1 MSNTKQRPIRK
12 YQVLFLGIFLLT
24 LSVTTRPALA
34 QTLVTAKSV
43 VKPPTEMSRTDSTEG
58 SKTPSKVPAAQ
69 PDSKKDDRVSGTNV
83 EDRVK
88 ALEDE
93 LRAQNERLI
102 EMSKRV
108 ADQQRT
114 IEQLSSGAPRSAA
127 DAPAAQPINP
137 STPTTPIASNK
148 GGATPQKADTD
159 ESGPLSFRIGSASIT
174 PVGFLDFTAVY
185 RSTNGG
191 SGIGTNFGSI
201 PFSNTTQG
209 NLSELRLSAQ
219 NARIGFRVDAKVR
232 GANVIGYFESDFLG
246 NNPGNVSVSSNS
258 DTNRLRLYWVDVRKG
273 KLEFL
278 GGQSWSMLTPGR
290 KSISPIPGDLF
301 YSQNI
306 DVNYQ
311 VGLVWARQPQ
321 FRILYHAS
329 DKLTMGVSLENP
341 EQYVG
346 GSAGG
351 GAITLPTGLATS
363 YGTQLN
369 NGGNTLAVPNLLPDV
384 VAKIAFDSK
393 VGTHDFHIEAAGLVR
408 TFKVVNPVSLQH
420 FSATGGGGSV
430 NINFEVVKNVRFV
443 TNNFF
448 SDGGGRYIFGQAP
461 DLIARGDGSLSL
473 VHAYSTVTG
482 IEATVKKNTLLY
494 GYYGGVYIDRNVT
507 VDPANG
513 KFVGYGYSGSP
524 AGQNRS
530 IQEATFGFTQTFWR
544 DPRYGALQFMG
555 QYSYLVRNPW
565 FVAAG
570 GLKDAHTNMIFLN
583 LRYLLPGKAPSPK

>member
-1 MSNTKQRPIRK
+1 LSNTKQRRNRK
-12 YQVLFLGIFLLT
+12 DQVIFLAIFLLT
-24 LSVTTRPALA
+24 LSATTRPASA

-43 VKPPTEMSRTDSTEG
+43 VKPPTEMSRTNSTEG
-58 SKTPSKVPAAQ
+58 GKTPSKVPAAQ
-69 PDSKKDDRVSGTNV
+69 PDSKKDDRASGTNV

-93 LRAQNERLI
+93 LRAQNERLV
-102 EMSKRV
+102 EMSKRI

-114 IEQLSSGAPRSAA
+114 IEHLSSGPPRSAA
-127 DAPAAQPINP
+127 DAAQPINP
-137 STPTTPIASNK
+137 STPTTPLASNK
-148 GGATPQKADTD
+148 GAATPQKADT
-159 ESGPLSFRIGSASIT
+159 EEPAPLSFRIGSASIT

-209 NLSELRLSAQ
+209 NLSEVRLSAQ
-219 NARIGFRVDAKVR
+219 NARIGFRVDAKVH

-258 DTNRLRLYWVDVRKG
+258 DTNRLRLYWADVRKG

-278 GGQSWSMLTPGR
+278 GGQSWSMMTPGR
-290 KSISPIPGDLF
+290 KGISPIPGDLF

-311 VGLVWARQPQ
+311 AGLVWARQPQ
-321 FRILYHAS
+321 FRIVYHPS
-329 DKLTMGVSLENP
+329 SRWTMGVSFENP
-341 EQYVG
+341 EQYIG

-351 GAITLPTGLATS
+351 GAITLPTGLAAS
-363 YGTQLN
+363 YGTELN

-384 VAKIAFDSK
+384 VGKIAFDSK
-393 VGTHDFHIEAAGLVR
+393 LGTHDLHVEGAGLVR
-408 TFKVVNPVSLQH
+408 GFKVFNPVTSQH
-420 FSATGGGGSV
+420 FSSTGGGGSINV
-430 NINFEVVKNVRFV
+430 NLEVIKNVRLV
-443 TNNFF
+443 SNNFF

-482 IEATVKKNTLLY
+482 FEATVKKNTLLY
-494 GYYGGVYIDRNVT
+494 GYYGGVYIGRNVT
-507 VDPANG
+507 VDPLTG
-513 KFVGYGYSGSP
+513 KLVGYGYSGSP

-530 IQEATFGFTQTFWR
+530 VQEVTLGFTQTFWR
-544 DPRYGALQFMG
+544 DPKYGALQFMG